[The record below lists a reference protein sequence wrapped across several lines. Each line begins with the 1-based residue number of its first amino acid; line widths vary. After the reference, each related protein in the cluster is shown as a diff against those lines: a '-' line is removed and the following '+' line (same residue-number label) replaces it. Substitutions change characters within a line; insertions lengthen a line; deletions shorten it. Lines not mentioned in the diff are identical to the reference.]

1 MYCVIC
7 FEAWR
12 ILLYEERASE
22 TKGMHHY
29 EYVYVSTRRK
39 AVYTSGVSTSDVFM
53 FGAHVPTMFKEFA
66 PLKFF
71 FFFAGL

>member
-1 MYCVIC
+1 MY
-7 FEAWR
+7 
-12 ILLYEERASE
+12 
-22 TKGMHHY
+22 HY

-66 PLKFF
+66 PLKYF